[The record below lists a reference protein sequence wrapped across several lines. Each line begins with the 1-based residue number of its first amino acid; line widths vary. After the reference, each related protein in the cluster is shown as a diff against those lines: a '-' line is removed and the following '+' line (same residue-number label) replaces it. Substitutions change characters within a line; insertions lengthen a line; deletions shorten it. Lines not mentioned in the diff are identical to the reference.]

1 MSEKNDRKNAK
12 LGIFVLVS
20 LILFLI
26 GIFFIGNA
34 RDLFNPT
41 IEIHTAFKDV
51 GGLTRGNNVWLSGVK
66 IGTVREVRIASDSIV
81 AVTLG
86 IRENDR
92 RFINEDALATIGSD
106 GLIGN
111 TIVVIKPGQ
120 MRDPIDDGDT
130 IASFS
135 EASAQDIMNMLEETG
150 QNALIITEEL
160 QEIARQIN
168 SGEGTIGRLLKSP
181 ELAESLEETVIS
193 LEKTGERTAYIAG
206 EVGQMVNRLQKNEQG
221 PVYTLLN
228 DTTFGTTYDSLLANV
243 RVTTDNAAEVSRK
256 LDRLTEKLDDEGNA
270 LNVLLADTVFAD
282 DLQRTINNAAEGTKT
297 INESVEALQNH
308 WLFGGVFRKNKKEE
322 KRAREREAEELEEL
336 EEED

>member
-20 LILFLI
+20 LVLFLI

-66 IGTVREVRIASDSIV
+66 IGTVREVRIATDSIV
-81 AVTLG
+81 SVTLG

-111 TIVVIKPGQ
+111 TIVVIKPGRL
-120 MRDPIDDGDT
+120 RDPIDDGDT

-150 QNALIITEEL
+150 ENALIITEEL
-160 QEIARQIN
+160 QEIAKQIN
-168 SGEGTIGRLLKSP
+168 SGEGTIGMLLKSS

-193 LEKTGERTAYIAG
+193 LEKTGERTAYISR
-206 EVGQMVNRLQKNEQG
+206 EVGQMVNRLQENEAG

-228 DTTFGTTYDSLLANV
+228 DTTFGTTYDSLLTNV

-256 LDRLTEKLDDEGNA
+256 LDQLTDQLDNEGNA

-282 DLQRTINNAAEGTKT
+282 DLRRTLNNTAEGTDN
-297 INESVEALQNH
+297 INESVEALQGH
-308 WLFGGVFRKNKKEE
+308 WLFGGLFRKNKKEE
-322 KRAREREAEELEEL
+322 KRVRERE
-336 EEED
+336 EEEEE

>member
-12 LGIFVLVS
+12 LGLFVLVS

-41 IEIHTAFKDV
+41 IEVHTAFKDV

-66 IGTVREVRIASDSIV
+66 IGTVREVQIANDSIV
-81 AVTLG
+81 SVTLG

-120 MRDPIDDGDT
+120 LRDPIDDGDT

-150 QNALIITEEL
+150 ENALVITEEL
-160 QEIARQIN
+160 QEIAKQIN

-193 LEKTGERTAYIAG
+193 LEKTGARTAYIAG
-206 EVGQMVNRLQKNEQG
+206 EVGQMVNRLQENESG

-228 DTTFGTTYDSLLANV
+228 DTTFGTTYDSLLTNV
-243 RVTTDNAAEVSRK
+243 RVTTDNAAEISRE
-256 LDRLTEKLDDEGNA
+256 LDQLTEKFNDKENA
-270 LNVLLADTVFAD
+270 LNVILADTAFAD
-282 DLQRTINNAAEGTKT
+282 ELERTINNASEGSESL
-297 INESVEALQNH
+297 NESLEALQGH
-308 WLFGGVFRKNKKEE
+308 WLFGGLFRKNKKEE
-322 KRAREREAEELEEL
+322 ERVRKREEEL